1 MSSASESP
9 AGDLLWQQART
20 DYETIATDLNTI
32 AQALGISRARLIAEA
47 LNRGWKLRGAR
58 SSSTR
63 ATIQRFKDLLQ
74 KRLTQ
79 LEGNIDEIATAVTS
93 ATSERD
99 IRPVTMGAGVA
110 LPLAGELVD
119 YLQTLD
125 WRQYVLASD
134 RKNLAVLAIVGAL
147 GLMAIVL
154 RHMTTGPVG
163 TKD

>member
-1 MSSASESP
+1 MLYLGYILLLALVAAFGFILFSP
-9 AGDLLWQQART
+9 MLKGWRT
-20 DYETIATDLNTI
+20 QIFGY
-32 AQALGISRARLIAEA
+32 
-47 LNRGWKLRGAR
+47 
-58 SSSTR
+58 
-63 ATIQRFKDLLQ
+63 
-74 KRLTQ
+74 
-79 LEGNIDEIATAVTS
+79 
-93 ATSERD
+93 
-99 IRPVTMGAGVA
+99 VTMGAGVA

-147 GLMAIVL
+147 GFMAIVL

>member
-1 MSSASESP
+1 M
-9 AGDLLWQQART
+9 
-20 DYETIATDLNTI
+20 
-32 AQALGISRARLIAEA
+32 
-47 LNRGWKLRGAR
+47 
-58 SSSTR
+58 
-63 ATIQRFKDLLQ
+63 
-74 KRLTQ
+74 
-79 LEGNIDEIATAVTS
+79 
-93 ATSERD
+93 
-99 IRPVTMGAGVA
+99 

-147 GLMAIVL
+147 GFMAIVL